1 LAIQEDAMKDPMK
14 FVEKL
19 QRGEDLGIP
28 ERQVIA
34 EVSNNVIRIFGWVTI
49 VSKSD
54 YCASYVDFSS
64 FVWIRVKG
72 NDSKCFVIV
81 RGVNLSCVTHSS
93 KQLCVCMYVCVI
105 VLLHFTVVYDRSTNI
120 F

>member
-1 LAIQEDAMKDPMK
+1 
-14 FVEKL
+14 
-19 QRGEDLGIP
+19 LGIP

-34 EVSNNVIRIFGWVTI
+34 EVGNNVIRIFGWVTI

-54 YCASYVDFSS
+54 YFASYVDLSS

-93 KQLCVCMYVCVI
+93 KQLCVCVFVCMCVCMCM
-105 VLLHFTVVYDRSTNI
+105 
-120 F
+120 

>member
-1 LAIQEDAMKDPMK
+1 MAIQEDAMKDPMK

-34 EVSNNVIRIFGWVTI
+34 EVGNNVIRIFCWVTI
-49 VSKSD
+49 VSQSD
-54 YCASYVDFSS
+54 YCASYVGLSS
-64 FVWIRVKG
+64 FVWVRVKG

-81 RGVNLSCVTHSS
+81 RSLNLSRVTHSS
-93 KQLCVCMYVCVI
+93 QQFVCVI
-105 VLLHFTVVYDRSTNI
+105 VLLLITVVHDRSTNI